1 MTISAFKNRV
11 AGMSRELKLF
21 FAASFTLGTAYSL
34 FDSIFNN
41 YLNARFSLNGFERSF
56 LEFPREFPGVMVVFV
71 AAALSFLCSRRIGV
85 VSMLLTL
92 AGTLLIGF
100 LSPGYTLLVIWLFIY
115 STGQHLFMPMA
126 STIGM
131 ELAREGR
138 TAQRLGQFNAVRNA
152 ASICGSVLVAMGFRY
167 LGMNFQHTFFLA
179 AVGFAISAALLFVMK
194 KGKARP
200 APGLYLKMH
209 KEYKWYYLLTII
221 SGARKQIFITF
232 APWVLVTIFNQPTQ
246 TMATLMMAGGVI
258 GIIFQPLLGWAVDRF
273 RERTI
278 LAAEAVLLV
287 FVCLLYGFSR
297 SLFPE
302 NIAFYITCAC
312 YLADQMLMS
321 VGMARSTYMKKIAKA
336 PEDVQAALSL
346 GVSIDHIFSISLA
359 LVGGVIWN
367 RFGFQYVFLMGVII
381 AVINFFVALQA
392 RVPEGNPQPETNR

>member
-1 MTISAFKNRV
+1 MRAQHHSPRSDYDHVRKCMTISAFKNRE
-11 AGMSRELKLF
+11 AGMARELKLF

-179 AVGFAISAALLFVMK
+179 AVGFAIFSSPAVCHE
-194 KGKARP
+194 KGKSPACAR
-200 APGLYLKMH
+200 
-209 KEYKWYYLLTII
+209 
-221 SGARKQIFITF
+221 
-232 APWVLVTIFNQPTQ
+232 
-246 TMATLMMAGGVI
+246 VI
-258 GIIFQPLLGWAVDRF
+258 
-273 RERTI
+273 
-278 LAAEAVLLV
+278 
-287 FVCLLYGFSR
+287 
-297 SLFPE
+297 PE
-302 NIAFYITCAC
+302 NA
-312 YLADQMLMS
+312 
-321 VGMARSTYMKKIAKA
+321 
-336 PEDVQAALSL
+336 
-346 GVSIDHIFSISLA
+346 
-359 LVGGVIWN
+359 
-367 RFGFQYVFLMGVII
+367 
-381 AVINFFVALQA
+381 
-392 RVPEGNPQPETNR
+392 